1 METNNMKF
9 YRYEAVVYA
18 VHDHDGELVSPRI
31 RIPEMVLHTY
41 NLHKET
47 PKGYWIGYGHPDNGL
62 QSHSRWVSKTA
73 KKRYAYP
80 TKGEALN
87 NYIKRTEKRIKILK
101 GQLEECEHGLMKAKA
116 IVKPSMNGQRFEA
129 GDEVKLP
136 FNEKGEIVNYIDL
149 PWSSRYNVKITESN
163 GFNEVGEIV
172 DFFDKNLELI
182 KK

>member
-1 METNNMKF
+1 MKF
-9 YRYEAVVYA
+9 YRYEAVEYSAGV
-18 VHDHDGELVSPRI
+18 DQFDEPIRKLFPDPKIELR
-31 RIPEMVLHTY
+31 TF

-62 QSHSRWVSKTA
+62 QSHSQWVSKTA

-80 TKGEALN
+80 TKEEAMN

-101 GQLEECEHGLMKAKA
+101 SQLDSCEYALSKAKA
-116 IVKPSMNGQRFEA
+116 MVTPMMDGQRFKA

-136 FNEKGEIVNYIDL
+136 FKEKGEIVEYIDL
-149 PWSSRYNVKITESN
+149 LWGSRYNVRITESN

-172 DFFDKNLELI
+172 DFFDKDLELI